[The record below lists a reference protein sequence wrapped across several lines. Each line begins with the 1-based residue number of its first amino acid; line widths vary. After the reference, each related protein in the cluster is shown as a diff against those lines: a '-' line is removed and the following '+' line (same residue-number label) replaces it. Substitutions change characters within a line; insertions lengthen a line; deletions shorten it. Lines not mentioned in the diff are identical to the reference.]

1 MVSDTGGP
9 KELVEKNV
17 NGIVTKSHDVEDL
30 ARAIRELVCDSA
42 RRERMSRNARE
53 AVVDRSWP
61 NAFSK
66 VLERDK

>member
-1 MVSDTGGP
+1 
-9 KELVEKNV
+9 V